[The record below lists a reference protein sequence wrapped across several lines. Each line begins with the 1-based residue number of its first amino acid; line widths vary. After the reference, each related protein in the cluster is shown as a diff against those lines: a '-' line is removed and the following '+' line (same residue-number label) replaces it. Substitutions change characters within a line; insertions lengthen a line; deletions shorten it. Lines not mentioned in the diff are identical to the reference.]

1 MQDYLLSNW
10 QPLIL
15 VLLALVAGSI
25 VLVVSEKILNLFN
38 PRFKKLLLR
47 ILFYIIFHYLCI
59 LRSIRVDSVALPN
72 IVGHRNLEEMQQCR
86 VF

>member
-1 MQDYLLSNW
+1 MQDYLINNW

-47 ILFYIIFHYLCI
+47 ILFYIIFLSTI
-59 LRSIRVDSVALPN
+59 TKL
-72 IVGHRNLEEMQQCR
+72 LELW
-86 VF
+86 